1 MSINKIGTFC
11 TLFNADNWEQYKSEI
26 TASLLIETPQEATVE
41 FGGPPTS
48 YPCLVAAISQP
59 REPDKANNFC
69 YYKMPCCFVYPEDAQ
84 RLLDAAVS
92 VSDSIIVEDEDG
104 PTPHDFDEMYAEW
117 EEDHHR
123 NKGKG
128 RPKLTEGGLPRVLQV
143 VEPLMMEDDEA
154 DLTVLVLAMLKELEG
169 LGAIK
174 IDRLLD
180 QLEPVQTA
188 LHDHASKEY
197 PDPKDLKQFVSELWE
212 AVNAG

>member
-69 YYKMPCCFVYPEDAQ
+69 YYKLPCCFVYPADAQ

-104 PTPHDFDEMYAEW
+104 PTPQDFDEMYAE
-117 EEDHHR
+117 EL
-123 NKGKG
+123 
-128 RPKLTEGGLPRVLQV
+128 PKLLAEGGLPRVLQV